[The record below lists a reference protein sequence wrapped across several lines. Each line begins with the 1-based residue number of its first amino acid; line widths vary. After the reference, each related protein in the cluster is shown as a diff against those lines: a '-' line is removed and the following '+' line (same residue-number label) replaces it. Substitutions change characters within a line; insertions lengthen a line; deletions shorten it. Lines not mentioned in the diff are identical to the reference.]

1 MLIMKKILIILV
13 NLVFLI
19 LLTNNSYAKNE
30 YFKCPEKISKVIQ
43 GSNQLIREGSIIGT
57 NYIKFN
63 NDFITIKFKELGS
76 NKKAK
81 IIISNKKAEQNT
93 LGYEAYDKNSINKN
107 DEENTY
113 TFIKVNNT
121 YAFTRKKY
129 FWSLENQAQSINN
142 YEYESSGRCIKINND
157 EYDLEKIVQITKK
170 KIEKKE
176 KLNLNDEKILEGER
190 SFALSWEGYDDLIL
204 GKLKFS
210 EKNLLGSIEF
220 SLPENNSSCIGT
232 YVLSKT
238 RGTWSIF
245 CEDENINASGTL
257 KWNSSNG
264 SVSGIGKD
272 DKGKQVKFKVAP
284 IS

>member
-1 MLIMKKILIILV
+1 MQGTNELIKKD
-13 NLVFLI
+13 
-19 LLTNNSYAKNE
+19 
-30 YFKCPEKISKVIQ
+30 
-43 GSNQLIREGSIIGT
+43 SIIGT
-57 NYIKFN
+57 NYINFN
-63 NDFITIKFKELGS
+63 NNLITIKFKEFGS
-76 NKKAK
+76 NKKSK
-81 IIISNKKAEQNT
+81 IIIANKKVNQNT
-93 LGYEAYDKNSINKN
+93 LGFEVYDRNSTNST

-113 TFIKVNNT
+113 IFIKVNNT

-176 KLNLNDEKILEGER
+176 KLNLNDEKILEGQR

-220 SLPENNSSCIGT
+220 SLPENDSSCIGT

>member
-1 MLIMKKILIILV
+1 MLIMKKILIILF
-13 NLVFLI
+13 NLFFLF

-30 YFKCPEKISKVIQ
+30 HFKCPEKISKVIQ
-43 GSNQLIREGSIIGT
+43 GSNQLIRMGSIVGT
-57 NYIKFN
+57 NYINLN
-63 NDFITIKFKELGS
+63 NSFITIKFKELGG

-81 IIISNKKAEQNT
+81 IIILNKKAKQNT
-93 LGYEAYDKNSINKN
+93 LGYEIYDKKSLDKT
-107 DEENTY
+107 DEENIY

-121 YAFTRKKY
+121 YVFTRKKH
-129 FWSLENQAQSINN
+129 FWSLENQDQSINS
-142 YEYESSGRCIKINND
+142 YEYESSGRCIKINKD
-157 EYDLEKIVQITKK
+157 EYDLEKVVQITKK

-176 KLNLNDEKILEGER
+176 KINLNNEKILEGER

-210 EKNLLGSIEF
+210 EINLLGSIEF
-220 SLPENNSSCIGT
+220 LLPENDSSCIGT

-245 CEDENINASGTL
+245 CEDENINASGIL

-272 DKGKQVKFKVAP
+272 DKGKEVKFKVAP

>member
-1 MLIMKKILIILV
+1 M
-13 NLVFLI
+13 FLF
-19 LLTNNSYAKNE
+19 LLSNNSFAKNQ
-30 YFKCPEKISKVIQ
+30 YFKCPEKISKLIQ
-43 GSNQLIREGSIIGT
+43 GSSQLIKQGSIIGT
-57 NYIKFN
+57 NYINFN
-63 NDFITIKFKELGS
+63 NNFITIKFKELGS
-76 NKKAK
+76 DKKAK
-81 IIISNKKAEQNT
+81 IIILNKKADQNT
-93 LGYEAYDKNSINKN
+93 LGYEIYDKKSLNKT
-107 DEENTY
+107 DEENIY

-129 FWSLENQAQSINN
+129 FWSLENQDQSINN

-157 EYDLEKIVQITKK
+157 EYNLEKVVQITKK

-176 KLNLNDEKILEGER
+176 KINLNDEKILEGER

-220 SLPENNSSCIGT
+220 SLPENDNSCIGT